1 MNYPLISEYVEAIK
15 SAEDNFEEL
24 SYLRPVL
31 GDDGLPVMTGGNFA
45 EVFKMKDVRNGKF
58 YAIKCFTK
66 EQEGRS
72 KAYRQIS
79 GELKYISSPYITSV
93 RYLENELFVDTDQT
107 KETEFPVLLMD
118 WVEGTTLDRYLREN
132 LNDKYAIEMLA
143 YRFSQLARWLLLQP
157 FAHGDLKPDNILVR
171 KDGTL
176 VLVDYDGMFVPEM
189 RGQKARELGSPDF
202 RHPQRTENDFDE
214 RIDDFPIISIL
225 VSLIGISISPNL
237 LEKYGAPDRLLFSKN
252 DYANIDYRE
261 LIRELFILDN
271 ENLRTLTCVFVSLC
285 HHSFPIT
292 IPIIEKPL
300 KIGEIE
306 GYKIPGIEVLSE
318 FSIRKSAH
326 AHSTQQLLEGL
337 MQLNDLLRANGID
350 YVLTGS
356 LGLYIHGLVPTSYI
370 PHDID
375 IIISNTK
382 NKHPYLTNQMILD
395 LFVQYSGGDR
405 PEYAYYD
412 ASDMFIFYLG
422 RDKLEINAFVDVK
435 KVFERKDYCKMNIM
449 GCDIKVNNAL
459 SIFREKYKLR
469 RQKDLQFNNDIQ
481 LRLNSYLENKQSEE
495 FEKFYSKM
503 ILTDKI
509 RDFLTGINFGMV
521 QSESKLLSVLF
532 NEETKRIWLPENL
545 WSKCIIQF
553 TSWNNTIG
561 TLDAIIFGI
570 KGDFTKITRLDSS
583 KRIEGWFKR
592 DVSYMVDLLYYIL
605 SEMGVANHF
614 AANVDELTVVI
625 NRSEKPVMYDPDDLP
640 F

>member
-1 MNYPLISEYVEAIK
+1 MNYPLISEYIEAIK

-31 GDDGLPVMTGGNFA
+31 GADGLPVMTGGNFA
-45 EVFKMKDVRNGKF
+45 QVFKMKDVRDGKL

-79 GELKYISSPYITSV
+79 KELEDVTSPYLTKV

-118 WVEGTTLDRYLREN
+118 WVEGKTLDRYLREN
-132 LNDKYAIEMLA
+132 LSDKYAMKMLA
-143 YRFSQLARWLLLQP
+143 YNFSQMAQWLLPQP

-225 VSLIGISISPNL
+225 VSLLGISLSPSF
-237 LEKYGAPDRLLFSKN
+237 LEEYGAPDRLLFSKY
-252 DYANIDYRE
+252 DYANIDSRK
-261 LIRELFILDN
+261 LIKELFSIDN
-271 ENLRTLTCVFVSLC
+271 ENLRMLTCIFVSLC

-292 IPIIEKPL
+292 IPKIEKPV

-306 GYKIPGIEVLSE
+306 GYHIPGIDVLSE
-318 FSIRKSAH
+318 FSVRKSTNPR
-326 AHSTQQLLEGL
+326 SIQELLEGL
-337 MQLNDLLRANGID
+337 MRLNDLFRANGID

-375 IIISNTK
+375 IIISNTQ

-395 LFVQYSGGDR
+395 LFVQYTGGDR

-422 RDKLEINAFVDVK
+422 RNKLEINAFVDVN
-435 KVFERKDYCKMNIM
+435 KVFERMDYCIMNIR

-459 SIFREKYKLR
+459 SIFREKFKLR
-469 RQKDLQFNNDIQ
+469 RQKDLQFNNGIQ
-481 LRLNSYLENKQSEE
+481 LMLSSYLENKQSEE
-495 FEKFYSKM
+495 FEKFYNKM

-509 RDFLTGINFGMV
+509 RDFLTGINFNMV
-521 QSESKLLSVLF
+521 QSESELLSELF
-532 NEETKRIWLPENL
+532 NEETKRIWLPESL
-545 WSKCIIQF
+545 RDKCIIQF
-553 TSWNNTIG
+553 TSWDNTIG
-561 TLDAIIFGI
+561 DLDAIIFGI
-570 KGDFTKITRLDSS
+570 KDSFTKITRVDPYY
-583 KRIEGWFKR
+583 RIEAWFKH
-592 DVSYMVDLLYYIL
+592 DVSSVVDLLYYIL
-605 SEMGVANHF
+605 SEMGVVDCF
-614 AANVDELTVVI
+614 ATHVDELIRAI
-625 NRSEKPVMYDPDDLP
+625 NEHEKPVVYDPDDLP

>member
-1 MNYPLISEYVEAIK
+1 MNYPLISEYIEAIK

-45 EVFKMKDVRNGKF
+45 EVFKMKNERNGKF

-79 GELKYISSPYITSV
+79 EELKDISSPYVTSV

-132 LNDKYAIEMLA
+132 LNDKYVIEMLA
-143 YRFSQLARWLLLQP
+143 YRFSQLAQWLLLQP

-176 VLVDYDGMFVPEM
+176 VLVDYDGMFVPGM

-261 LIRELFILDN
+261 LIRELFMIDN
-271 ENLRTLTCVFVSLC
+271 ENLRILTCTFVSLC

-292 IPIIEKPL
+292 IPKIEKPF

-306 GYKIPGIEVLSE
+306 GYYIPGTELLSK

-326 AHSTQQLLEGL
+326 PHSTQQLLEGL

-422 RDKLEINAFVDVK
+422 RNKLEINAFVDVN
-435 KVFERKDYCKMNIM
+435 KVFERMDYCKMDIM

-495 FEKFYSKM
+495 FEKFYNKM

-509 RDFLTGINFGMV
+509 RDFLTGINYGMG
-521 QSESKLLSVLF
+521 QSETKLLSVLF
-532 NEETKRIWLPENL
+532 NEETKMIWLPESL
-545 WSKCIIQF
+545 WAKCIIQF
-553 TSWNNTIG
+553 TSWNNTMG
-561 TLDAIIFGI
+561 ALDAIIFGI

-592 DVSYMVDLLYYIL
+592 DVSYMVDLLYYVL
-605 SEMGVANHF
+605 SEMGIVDYF
-614 AANVDELTVVI
+614 AVHVDELVSAI
-625 NRSEKPVMYDPDDLP
+625 NEHEKPVVYNPDDLP